1 MQVLARGGR
10 GERRGRV
17 RTKPQRAFPMMTDS
31 CHNYCVLCIELTVQ
45 QLFVK
50 GSFNLKSL
58 SR

>member
-10 GERRGRV
+10 GERRGRPG
-17 RTKPQRAFPMMTDS
+17 TKPQRALPMPT
-31 CHNYCVLCIELTVQ
+31 VATQLLCIELTVQ
-45 QLFVK
+45 QLLVK